1 MINFPSEGIGRRYLW
16 CKYYDVCL
24 YGACIKDWKSFN
36 CEVCECQ
43 DLGFFDFMESVS
55 IPEIDDVELFFEVD
69 QEIESVFLTED
80 LLVKETKSW
89 LLTEK

>member
-1 MINFPSEGIGRRYLW
+1 
-16 CKYYDVCL
+16 
-24 YGACIKDWKSFN
+24 
-36 CEVCECQ
+36 
-43 DLGFFDFMESVS
+43 MESVS